1 MIMNAPVQQGLPNLP
16 TEQEIALA
24 KEGSRELS
32 MVMTTPEETQEI
44 SVCLGHSEQ
53 KVHLPASAI
62 QLLMDVLVNISQG
75 NAVQIVPV
83 LAELTTQQAADILLV
98 SRPYLVKLLNEGK
111 IEHRKVGS
119 HRRIRYNDLLKFKAL
134 EERAR
139 KSVLDELA
147 AEAQVLDMGY

>member
-1 MIMNAPVQQGLPNLP
+1 
-16 TEQEIALA
+16 
-24 KEGSRELS
+24 
-32 MVMTTPEETQEI
+32 MVMTTPEETREI

-53 KVHLPASAI
+53 RIHLPASAV

-98 SRPYLVKLLNEGK
+98 SRPYLVKLLDEGK

-119 HRRIRYNDLLKFKAL
+119 HRRIRYNDLLNFKAK

-147 AEAQVLDMGY
+147 AEAQAHDMGY

>member
-1 MIMNAPVQQGLPNLP
+1 MNATVQQGHPNLP

-32 MVMTTPEETQEI
+32 MVMTTREVVQEI
-44 SVCLGHSEQ
+44 TINSDHGQQV
-53 KVHLPASAI
+53 VRLPASAV
-62 QLLMDVLVNISQG
+62 QMLMEILVNLSQG

-83 LAELTTQQAADILLV
+83 HAELTTQEAADFLMV
-98 SRPYLVKLLNEGK
+98 SRPHLIKMLDENK

-119 HRRIRYNDLLKFKAL
+119 HRRIRYSDLLRFKET

-139 KSVLDELA
+139 KAALDELA
-147 AEAQVLDMGY
+147 AQAQELDMGY

>member
-1 MIMNAPVQQGLPNLP
+1 MIMNAQVQQGLPNLP
-16 TEQEIALA
+16 TAHEIALA

-32 MVMTTPEETQEI
+32 MVMSTPEETQEI
-44 SVCLGHSEQ
+44 SVCMGHSEQ

-98 SRPYLVKLLNEGK
+98 SRPYLVKLLDEGK

-119 HRRIRYNDLLKFKAL
+119 HRRIRYNDLLKFKTQ

-147 AEAQVLDMGY
+147 AEAQAFDMGY

>member
-1 MIMNAPVQQGLPNLP
+1 MNAPVQQGLPNLP

-44 SVCLGHSEQ
+44 TVCMGHSEQ
-53 KVHLPASAI
+53 RVHLPASAI
-62 QLLMDVLVNISQG
+62 QMLMDILVNISQG
-75 NAVQIVPV
+75 NAVQVVPV
-83 LAELTTQQAADILLV
+83 HAELTTQQAADILMV
-98 SRPYLVKLLNEGK
+98 SRPYLVKLLDEKK

-119 HRRIRYNDLLKFKAL
+119 HRRIRYNDLLKFKEQ

-139 KSVLDELA
+139 NAVLDQLA
-147 AEAQVLDMGY
+147 AEAQELDMGY

>member
-1 MIMNAPVQQGLPNLP
+1 MNAQVQQGLPNLP
-16 TEQEIALA
+16 TAHEIALA

-32 MVMTTPEETQEI
+32 MVMSTPEDVQEI
-44 SVCLGHSEQ
+44 SVCIGLSEQ

-62 QLLMDVLVNISQG
+62 QLLLDVLVNISQG

-98 SRPYLVKLLNEGK
+98 SRPYLVKLLDEGK

-119 HRRIRYNDLLKFKAL
+119 HRRIRYNDLLKFKTH
-134 EERAR
+134 EEKAR
-139 KSVLDELA
+139 KSVMDELA
-147 AEAQVLDMGY
+147 AEAQALDMGY

>member
-1 MIMNAPVQQGLPNLP
+1 MNAPVQQGLPNLP

-44 SVCLGHSEQ
+44 TVCMGHSEQ
-53 KVHLPASAI
+53 RVHLPASAV
-62 QLLMDVLVNISQG
+62 QMLMDILVNISQG
-75 NAVQIVPV
+75 NAVQVVPV
-83 LAELTTQQAADILLV
+83 HAELTTQQAADILMV
-98 SRPYLVKLLNEGK
+98 SRPYLVKLLDEQK

-119 HRRIRYNDLLKFKAL
+119 HRRIRYNDLLKFKEQ

-139 KSVLDELA
+139 KAVLDQLT
-147 AEAQVLDMGY
+147 AEAQELDMGY

>member
-16 TEQEIALA
+16 TAQEIALA

-53 KVHLPASAI
+53 KVHLPASAV
-62 QLLMDVLVNISQG
+62 QLLMDILVNISQG

-98 SRPYLVKLLNEGK
+98 SRPHLVKLLDEGK

-119 HRRIRYNDLLKFKAL
+119 HRRIRYNDLLKFKAQ

-139 KSVLDELA
+139 KSILDELA
-147 AEAQVLDMGY
+147 AEAQAHDMGY

>member
-1 MIMNAPVQQGLPNLP
+1 MNAPVQQGLPNLP

-44 SVCLGHSEQ
+44 TVCMGHSEQ
-53 KVHLPASAI
+53 RVHMPASAI
-62 QLLMDVLVNISQG
+62 QMLMDILVNISQG
-75 NAVQIVPV
+75 NAVQVVPV
-83 LAELTTQQAADILLV
+83 HAELTTQQAADILMV
-98 SRPYLVKLLNEGK
+98 SRPYLVKLLDEKK

-119 HRRIRYNDLLKFKAL
+119 HRRIRYNDLLKFKEQ

-139 KSVLDELA
+139 NAVLDQLA
-147 AEAQVLDMGY
+147 AEAQELDMGY

>member
-1 MIMNAPVQQGLPNLP
+1 MNAQVQQGLPNLP

-44 SVCLGHSEQ
+44 TVCMGHSEQ
-53 KVHLPASAI
+53 RVHLPASAI
-62 QLLMDVLVNISQG
+62 QMLMDILVNISQG
-75 NAVQIVPV
+75 NAVQVVPV
-83 LAELTTQQAADILLV
+83 HAELTTQQAADILMV
-98 SRPYLVKLLNEGK
+98 SRPYLVKLLDEKK

-119 HRRIRYNDLLKFKAL
+119 HRRIRYNDLLKFKER

-139 KSVLDELA
+139 NAVLDQLA
-147 AEAQVLDMGY
+147 AEAQELDMGY

>member
-1 MIMNAPVQQGLPNLP
+1 MNAPVQQGLPNLP

-44 SVCLGHSEQ
+44 TVCMGHSEQ
-53 KVHLPASAI
+53 RVHLPASAV
-62 QLLMDVLVNISQG
+62 QMLMDILVNISQG
-75 NAVQIVPV
+75 NAVQVVPV
-83 LAELTTQQAADILLV
+83 HAELTTQQAADILMV
-98 SRPYLVKLLNEGK
+98 SRPYLVKLLDEKK

-119 HRRIRYNDLLKFKAL
+119 HRRIRYNDLLKFKDQ

-139 KSVLDELA
+139 KAVLDELA
-147 AEAQVLDMGY
+147 ADAQELDMGY

>member
-1 MIMNAPVQQGLPNLP
+1 MNAPTQQGLPNLP
-16 TEQEIALA
+16 TEQDIALA

-44 SVCLGHSEQ
+44 TVCMGHSEQ

-62 QLLMDVLVNISQG
+62 QMLMDILVNISQG

-83 LAELTTQQAADILLV
+83 HAELTTQQAADILMV
-98 SRPYLVKLLNEGK
+98 SRPYLVKLLDEKK

-119 HRRIRYNDLLKFKAL
+119 HRRIRYNDLLQFKEQ

-139 KSVLDELA
+139 KAVLDELA
-147 AEAQVLDMGY
+147 ADAQELNMGY